1 MGRDGWVILEKKL
14 GTLIVTFSMNR
25 TFHYPHPLLFLL
37 YNTTRKC
44 FFLGKI
50 SSKPETDA
58 GLFSEWFNPAGVR
71 LRLKRIQ

>member
-44 FFLGKI
+44 FFWGK
-50 SSKPETDA
+50 SA
-58 GLFSEWFNPAGVR
+58 ANPKQMRGYSQSGSILQVFA
-71 LRLKRIQ
+71 